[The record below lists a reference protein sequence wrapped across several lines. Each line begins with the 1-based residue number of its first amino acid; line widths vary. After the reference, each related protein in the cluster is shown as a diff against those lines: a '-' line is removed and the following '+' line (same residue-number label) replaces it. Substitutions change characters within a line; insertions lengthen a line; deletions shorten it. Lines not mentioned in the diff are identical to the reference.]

1 MELILVEENKDNIM
15 RSVLQTF
22 FSITETNELI
32 DTLNLDLA
40 DESELYTIN
49 FGNEIIGF
57 IILSPIAEI
66 NNPLI
71 NLISIED
78 IYVKINHQNNV
89 IAKMIALEIKKL
101 SVKYDV
107 DQIELII
114 SQTNKWLS
122 NSLSDVGFICSEIK
136 LEKFLPKSNNL
147 NDVLELIK
155 DCTPL
160 NRIVQVMMEKEDEYA
175 TDFISTSNEIQPL
188 IKLGWVPIMILVTY
202 EPEKENIGET
212 IEKSNQLLNWDD
224 YSLVYYG

>member
-15 RSVLQTF
+15 KSVLQTF

-57 IILSPIAEI
+57 IILSSIAEI

-101 SVKYDV
+101 SIKYDV

-202 EPEKENIGET
+202 EPEKENINET

-224 YSLVYYG
+224 YSLVYHG